1 MSNSFEKMNSL
12 IGDTTNM
19 SYSEYVGKMAEA
31 SIKISKEPDIKEMIS
46 LSRVA
51 GLLVYEKFFSNGID
65 AFSVK
70 RGINFNEIDNLS
82 NAANYI
88 LENKNNSEADLKIKV
103 HYNLEV
109 YKVPVLS
116 NESAFDDGVKYK
128 VFRTKKKFN
137 TRNGIKN
144 GIKKLKTTTTNPD
157 YYIMAMEFTLIEKY
171 DNEGNLNKTVRIV
184 VDEEAMLKVFAISYK
199 NGIEK
204 VMDELVKKLNEADL
218 KNEIALLKAKKP
230 A

>member
-1 MSNSFEKMNSL
+1 MSNSFEKMHDL

-19 SYSEYVGKMAEA
+19 SYSDYVGKMLEA
-31 SIKISKEPDIKEMIS
+31 SIKVSKEPDIKEMIS
-46 LSRVA
+46 LAKVA
-51 GLLVYEKFFSNGID
+51 NLMVYEKFLSNGID
-65 AFSVK
+65 VFSVK

-88 LENKNNSEADLKIKV
+88 LENENNSDADLKTKV

-116 NESAFDDGVKYK
+116 NESAFDNGVKYK
-128 VFRTKKKFN
+128 VLRTKKKFN

-144 GIKKLKTTTTNPD
+144 GIKKLKATTTNPD
-157 YYIMAMEFTLIEKY
+157 YYIMAMEFTPIEKY

-184 VDEEAMLKVFAISYK
+184 SDQEAMLKAFAISYK
-199 NGIEK
+199 NAIEK
-204 VMDELVKKLNEADL
+204 VMHELVKELNEADL
-218 KNEIALLKAKKP
+218 KKEIALLKANKS